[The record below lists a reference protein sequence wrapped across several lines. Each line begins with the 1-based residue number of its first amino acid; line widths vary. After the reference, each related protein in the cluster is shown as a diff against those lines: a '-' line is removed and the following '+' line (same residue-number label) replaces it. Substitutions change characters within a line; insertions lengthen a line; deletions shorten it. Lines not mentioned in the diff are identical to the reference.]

1 MLDPCRPD
9 EIATDGA
16 LRDQYFPRR
25 QQAAIPRC
33 LRQAEKRSSPQD
45 ETPDRNP
52 LLCPR
57 SLAVAGTSAA
67 ATPTS
72 QGSVKWRFQVSGQ
85 YVLHRPAVGP
95 GGGVVVASSSGNVY
109 SLTADGVLRWV
120 RAAGSDG
127 LSIGVDGTVYVGSM
141 NTITAIAPDGST
153 RWAYTEPSVGGRI
166 RVSRRTGRSTS
177 HAASLIS
184 SR

>member
-1 MLDPCRPD
+1 MSATGWE
-9 EIATDGA
+9 EIVSPRMKRLIAILFCA
-16 LRDQYFPRR
+16 L
-25 QQAAIPRC
+25 A
-33 LRQAEKRSSPQD
+33 SM
-45 ETPDRNP
+45 
-52 LLCPR
+52 
-57 SLAVAGTSAA
+57 AVAGASAA

-85 YVLHRPAVGP
+85 YVLHRPVVGP
-95 GGGVVVASSSGNVY
+95 DGGVVVASSSGNVY

-120 RAAGSDG
+120 RGAGSDG
-127 LSIGVDGTVYVGSM
+127 LSIGADGTVYVGSM

-153 RWAYTEPSVGGRI
+153 RWAYTEPSVGGRL